1 MFTNSLDT
9 LNQGAQLEK
18 TVSSQPR
25 QGQSEGLRS
34 RTHTMASQRTRSA
47 SPAVYTCAL
56 QTDTNHT
63 VELLLSL
70 GVCPQ
75 NSGLGDAVWIKR
87 SYDQTRL

>member
-1 MFTNSLDT
+1 
-9 LNQGAQLEK
+9 
-18 TVSSQPR
+18 
-25 QGQSEGLRS
+25 
-34 RTHTMASQRTRSA
+34 MASQRTRSA

-87 SYDQTRL
+87 SYDQIRL